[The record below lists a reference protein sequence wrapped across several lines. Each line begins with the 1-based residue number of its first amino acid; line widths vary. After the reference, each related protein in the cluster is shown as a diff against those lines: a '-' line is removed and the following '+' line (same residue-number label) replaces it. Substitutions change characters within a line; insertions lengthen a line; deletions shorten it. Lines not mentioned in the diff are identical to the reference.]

1 MSINI
6 STDSRHLTMKGNGKV
21 QIKTSIQI
29 YGTGTKMPVTVEAD
43 FTNIP
48 HHLHQIY
55 YQSLISQY
63 NTSVNVYNNTKDD
76 EPKTIKEQKREW
88 RLNRIVDIISK
99 AISK

>member
-1 MSINI
+1 
-6 STDSRHLTMKGNGKV
+6 MKGTGKV

-29 YGTGTKMPVTVEAD
+29 YGTGTKMPVTIEAD
-43 FTNIP
+43 FTDIP

-76 EPKTIKEQKREW
+76 EPKTIKEKKREW

>member
-1 MSINI
+1 MSI
-6 STDSRHLTMKGNGKV
+6 TLDSGHLTMRGSGKV

-29 YGTGTKMPVTVEAD
+29 YGTGTKMPVTIEAD

-76 EPKTIKEQKREW
+76 EPKTIKEKKREW